1 VKPVALHCE
10 ANVELTATAKRY
22 ACERPELARA
32 FLRAFRAA
40 KDAVAQQPDR
50 FSFLEKPVR
59 RARISGFPYRIV
71 YEELDDCVQILAVMH
86 DSREPGYWKTRLS

>member
-1 VKPVALHCE
+1 MKPLILHCE
-10 ANVELTATAKRY
+10 ANVELTAAAKRY
-22 ACERPELARA
+22 ACERPELAHA

-40 KDAVAQQPDR
+40 KDAIAIQPDR

-71 YEELDDCVQILAVMH
+71 YEELDDCVQVLAVMH
-86 DSREPGYWKTRLS
+86 DSREPGYWKNRLS